1 MSIMWSIISVL
12 VENKPGVLFKITNL
26 FRSRNYNIDSISVGV
41 TENPEVSRMTIT
53 TEADEKQLNQILKQL
68 EKLIDTL
75 EVKLLEE
82 KKSVYR
88 ELVMMKLKVSKPTD
102 IKEITDLAN
111 AFKCDVH
118 DVRKSSIILEIT
130 ATPDRINALEDLV
143 KGYGILEMART
154 GICALAR
161 GYGNES

>member
-1 MSIMWSIISVL
+1 MWSIISVL

-53 TEADEKQLNQILKQL
+53 TEADEKQLNQIIKQL
-68 EKLIDTL
+68 DKLIDTL
-75 EVKLLEE
+75 EVKLLDE

-118 DVRKSSIILEIT
+118 DVRKSSIIIEIT

-161 GYGNES
+161 GYGNED

>member
-1 MSIMWSIISVL
+1 MWSIISVL

-53 TEADEKQLNQILKQL
+53 TEADEKQLNQIIKQL
-68 EKLIDTL
+68 DKLIDTL
-75 EVKLLEE
+75 EVKLLDE
-82 KKSVYR
+82 KKSIYR

-118 DVRKSSIILEIT
+118 DVRKSSIIIEIT

-161 GYGNES
+161 GYGNED

>member
-1 MSIMWSIISVL
+1 MWSIISVL

-26 FRSRNYNIDSISVGV
+26 FRSRNYNIDSISVGI

-53 TEADEKQLNQILKQL
+53 TEADEKQLNQIMKQL

-75 EVKLLEE
+75 EVKLLDE

-118 DVRKSSIILEIT
+118 DVRKSSIIIEIT
-130 ATPDRINALEDLV
+130 ATPDRVSALVDLV

-161 GYGNES
+161 GGYENEG